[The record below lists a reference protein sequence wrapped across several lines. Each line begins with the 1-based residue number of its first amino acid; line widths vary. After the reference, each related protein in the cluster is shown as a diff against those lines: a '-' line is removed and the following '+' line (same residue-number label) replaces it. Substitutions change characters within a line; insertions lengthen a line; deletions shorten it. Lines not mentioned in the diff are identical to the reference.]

1 MRLKSY
7 FYFTFILLAFLTFSN
22 CTIGL
27 GSAVDTQAPTID
39 ISYPPANASVKGEF
53 LLSGTWSD
61 DRGLKQI
68 LVEVYKNKDSE
79 PCDTAYATINS
90 NKTWTLTLNREDEKS
105 EISESEDNGFYQGW
119 KYSDGEYQIQVTASD
134 NGGHTSQTAK
144 TTLNIDN
151 TPPVLIL
158 TKPTSVGENTAKSY
172 GQTVQLEGTFSE
184 ATDKTID
191 NLTVTF
197 YDSTGKALF
206 DSEFTGITD
215 MSNANPLV
223 IAQYYSEAAE
233 PSASDSDN
241 YIKWENYKKLYSE
254 SEIDAYRNDPTTS
267 IDTKQFYFSVTASD
281 QAREYTNTSETEGSG
296 QGNTTRYYY
305 RGTSNML
312 TLVNGKNSSFSD
324 FSVTKLQNY
333 LNKTDETYQDNSTL
347 ESILSAAQSV
357 SVESGLKSDGSAR
370 AALSAETTT
379 VSIADCINNTN
390 TSQGNVYLN
399 FSINP
404 KNNPT
409 FEVSKMSLAD
419 STSKSESQYSD
430 GYYRYLTETTLH
442 VSLNPGLDNTNLD
455 TPTVSIYYVKNGST
469 EKQLLWTWD
478 EDVAFAYAKKQTAL
492 ASQSDAYILGLLNTD
507 PETYRYTKT
516 AEDENSDGLSVD
528 TTLSTKNKEIIAG
541 SKYTIIVEGYD
552 IESQSF
558 VAKDIA
564 GYGFIATSNST
575 VPDIDF
581 GAESGTTNLE
591 SSSTIK
597 GSVVEG
603 NNLKF
608 TGYVESGDELSDDES
623 LYYTITIKDN
633 SDSSKTK
640 TITTKITGSDKV
652 LRNGSQYIYDWSFT
666 FEPDS
671 DVTNIIN
678 NGSGFYKISVDV
690 YATNGGGTA
699 HIGRNYYL
707 DTQNPEIPIV
717 TVSSGYT
724 DKTSGIIYINNTKT
738 FTLSGTT
745 TDNFTPGVT
754 SAVFSGKG
762 SDGKT
767 KTLTKNSSSGDIT
780 WEFTNVDL
788 SGFAVQDSGSDV
800 TLTVT
805 AKDSGGNE
813 ASVNYNLEF
822 DTTAPA
828 GYHLYDKS
836 NKDLIFR
843 VGEYDN
849 TATEVTAAGAT
860 WDEALDDD
868 VGGKY
873 ATGTWGTSQT
883 ITVRGDFVEEGSGL
897 KMIYYKIF
905 DEVPDADDIDAF
917 ESNYASDYT
926 GMISPLTGDDV
937 ITRRVLYTKADESK
951 GYKEVDSSFKAA
963 LSGFKNK
970 NNYLLLLAVD
980 NVGNVGLDTLMG
992 TYINDS
998 SVTENIDWNTPQG
1011 KTEGI
1016 SSISL
1021 NVDTDAP
1028 DVSSTTSGTQYTN
1041 KVSKITVEGSAE
1053 DTDSGLASV
1062 VIKII
1067 GKDSSGNALEKEIKA
1082 TGTDSW
1088 SADITTDNLKD
1099 LVAGNTYSVKAV
1111 ASDKAGNSTTNEIF
1125 KLMVDTTA
1133 PDVQLSSP
1141 STSTRLNGL
1150 KSMSGL
1156 VSYEGSAPESL
1167 ELYASKAVPSGD
1179 ISDTSKF
1186 TKITA
1191 ITDVSQIYSWSVSD
1205 INTYDL
1211 TDVES
1216 APKTALLYI
1225 IPVVSDGAGNIN
1237 IYDIDSESYVYKE
1250 NTNYFKYTVDMDSDR
1265 PTVKVTNLTLTDGT
1279 YILKYG
1285 ENAQIEGTVTDDDST
1300 SDAVLKTFVA
1310 TTSQITGTGTVS
1322 KTTNN
1327 TTGVVTSKVKV
1338 GTKYDITTFNPSTGE
1353 WTFTPADTGDG
1364 EKTVYFYIVD
1374 NKDTV
1379 FYTGKTETVEA
1390 VSYTYH
1396 QPYFQYKS
1404 STAKDASDALTYR
1417 SDATAPSITNTLV
1430 QAYDSTKAAKD
1441 AEIAPGTNL
1450 YVGGADKQFVKFTI
1464 TGYDANEIEGIR
1476 LTLNYKDSEN
1486 EDAVIKIASCSDYTD
1501 DGFTQN
1507 GSISGTTT
1515 AVWTTDYIDH
1525 SVMKTG
1531 SISGTIE
1538 VFDKSGLLGTSS
1550 PVYMVDNDGPAVRFS
1565 SPSSDDE
1572 LTGDITF
1579 SGTCTDTGNAGVRET
1594 AWLIPTAAQRDL
1606 SDTELAAATKT
1617 VAGETVSV
1625 WNTELDE
1632 NTSVSLWQFTL
1643 ESSDLDDYDNA
1654 TYYLSETNSVY
1665 TLPLYIKTTDELGTV
1680 TIYRD
1685 FTFNHNPNADRPQVE
1700 LLYPVNKDVS
1710 YVTLGGAIRVSGSAV
1725 IPSNTTTV
1733 NSVYVQVAGG
1743 TGNLEDDESIGD
1755 KYTLTKAYAVSKG
1768 FTVLTKDQIQSTV
1781 GKTLSFADELDW
1793 GIKADKTGSW
1803 SLTINEGGELDPDE
1817 GELTYIA
1824 IRACAVNAE
1833 GKVGTWTDWV
1843 YVNIDDTAPT
1853 QSAMLY
1859 QFASEPEADCE
1870 ASSIIN
1876 ASNIT
1881 ASSLY
1886 KSDMYLKG
1894 DWYLTIKLHDE
1905 SLLSSYTVTKK
1916 LDGGSAVSVDAV
1928 ASTIVVGSDNKEQTQ
1943 YLFIPVD
1950 TNANTVS
1957 YSVVVKDSEHTI
1969 TDTYTLKIDNTAPV
1983 IKKVYKGSTDN
1994 SANYL
1999 SGEETNTVADSNYI
2013 YTLGGKVEET
2023 GSGFKRLAFYFVRA
2037 NANDEETYKTEAVLD
2052 PLVTTGTSDAKA
2064 SISGNLE
2071 PREFTQDDDTYYL
2084 YSKEV
2089 KGALGEDGDTFI
2101 PSTAADITGNAH
2113 IRKGGLI
2120 EVAGLLRRID
2130 SIDSTTGEVSF
2141 SPETGIT
2148 DKPELSAYF
2157 AYAQVVD
2164 NTSTESVESQSANPF
2179 TFKNSSDDG
2188 DKLPETLTGSTSVGY
2203 SWDATIHSYNIPDG
2217 PCALVVLAFDDAGNV
2232 SGATYP
2238 VKVENSA
2245 PRLAKVYFGTD
2256 LNSSNTWSANEFTGY
2271 NVYDANNTYGID
2283 TTEVKASQSI
2293 STDDYGDVFTIKDK
2307 LAVVAEIV
2315 GGNGTITMVYGR
2327 GATTTTAV
2335 PASGTG
2341 AGISATADNTI
2352 TSVIADTVGTVTYNN
2367 AEIPTTLK
2375 GFTLINA
2382 QVVAA
2387 VTEVNDGTG
2396 KKASFTFWDS
2406 TDELTAGVDSQNCV
2420 LLVDDFTID
2429 LVDSVPP
2436 KVVVNPFYWESSSVN
2451 SLYANSTSNGHIEL
2465 EKDLTDTAAATSY
2478 GTDPKVSGKITFTG
2492 TAYDDHAL
2500 KSLSFTLADS
2510 TGEAIEG
2517 FGNVTMAT
2525 YDPSSKDETYVANG
2539 GWSALSGNSG
2549 SAVTDGGKYEWTLS
2563 ADNSGT
2569 EKTTGYYEDTYYLGQ
2584 GGHKVYWTI
2593 SIDSEQIPNVAETD
2607 VTLTVTAEDQ
2617 ADNSSDDNDED
2628 DTIAA
2633 PASDKTDAKGYHVP
2647 SYQMDIVPYVTKVY
2661 TTLAKNKKTN
2671 WSVYNRTALGHYPVQ
2686 SVITNYEASDDVT
2699 KTEYLNT
2706 TTSEDVILYGFNL
2719 NSSTATI
2726 VSGTNTFTVDNATDA
2741 LAIDNG
2747 TSGQLTF
2754 NVEKLSSGELN
2765 LTVNSI
2771 SAMNNKNNNDASGS
2785 ASEAGSAYINWYN
2798 RQGNGD
2804 TNNIQTDD
2812 IEFDVWEFNDRAAV
2826 PINGLSTGIC
2836 MEVNQK
2842 TGMLNYAFANGGLY
2856 YSMGGNTTKNSTAYS
2871 ATNSYSSIYWAG
2883 DWDTFA
2889 GPCVGFHVDELGYT
2903 YSVVT
2908 GGDTNNSGHVDK
2920 YAFYTSRWGRGERGT
2935 GGTYGTTNVLRLE
2948 HIALKT
2954 GSDTYDYSLMK
2965 YRFLSSEFASTV
2977 DTTASTT
2984 NLYLVY
2990 YDALCNQIRFRAG
3003 TFSGT
3008 TRNSFGGFYDEAS
3021 SSTPDYYATNNCQ
3034 IIANGA
3040 VGSTFTVSGGT
3051 TTVAGITGRGAGQYV
3066 DVAVVKNNEDKDVV
3080 CVVWFD
3086 SEDNCCKFSYIT
3098 DPITN
3103 WSSLKG
3109 NATALNWSDP
3119 QTIFEEGGEYC
3130 HIVADKNNHLHI
3142 AAYAG
3147 NGDVMYAYLDDY
3159 ESTASTCAVDASGAV
3174 GEHLTLDV
3182 AVSAND
3188 HSIPYIGYYTSAIK
3202 KPKYAYLVDK
3212 TTGFDQTAAGVD
3224 DDERYTGAWEVA
3236 VVPTQSRMTTNS
3248 EDKVNVGLWKS
3259 SGVITD
3265 SKISGAVKNCSRGGT
3280 LNGYNSTNWSKTF
3293 GNGTANGVLGYQ
3305 ISTSTG
3311 SCLETA
3317 QMR

>member
-61 DRGLKQI
+61 DRGLKEI

-254 SEIDAYRNDPTTS
+254 SEIAAYRNDPTTS
-267 IDTKQFYFSVTASD
+267 IETKQFYFSVTASD

-581 GAESGTTNLE
+581 GAASGTTNLE

-597 GSVVEG
+597 ASVLEES
-603 NNLKF
+603 NFKF
-608 TGYVESGDELSDDES
+608 TGYVESGDELSDDDS

-780 WEFTNVDL
+780 WEFTDIDL

-813 ASVNYNLEF
+813 ASTIYNLEF

-849 TATEVTAAGAT
+849 TATEVIAAGAT
-860 WDEALDDD
+860 WDEDLDDD

-937 ITRRVLYTKADESK
+937 ITRRVLYTKADGISK

-1067 GKDSSGNALEKEIKA
+1067 GKDSSGNALEKEITA

-1088 SADITTDNLKD
+1088 SAEITTDNLKD

-1111 ASDKAGNSTTNEIF
+1111 ASDNAGNTTSSEIF
-1125 KLMVDTTA
+1125 KLKVDT
-1133 PDVQLSSP
+1133 
-1141 STSTRLNGL
+1141 
-1150 KSMSGL
+1150 
-1156 VSYEGSAPESL
+1156 SAPSISLTSPANGSTVNESI
-1167 ELYASKAVPSGD
+1167 SISG
-1179 ISDTSKF
+1179 
-1186 TKITA
+1186 KITA
-1191 ITDVSQIYSWSVSD
+1191 GDGAQAEILTLYYSATEPTSATKLSDLRYVEENRDANTLANWEFDDFDSYKIFGTDTSTVKKPI
-1205 INTYDL
+1205 
-1211 TDVES
+1211 
-1216 APKTALLYI
+1216 YI
-1225 IPVVSDGAGNIN
+1225 IPVVTDTAGNCSV
-1237 IYDIDSESYVYKE
+1237 YTETADGTRTYSYTE
-1250 NTNYFKYTVDMDSDR
+1250 GINYFKYTVDRDSDR
-1265 PTVKVTNLTLTDGT
+1265 PVIRLTGLNKLADGS

-1285 ENAQIEGTVTDDDST
+1285 TKATLEGQITDDDSDST
-1300 SDAVLKTFVA
+1300 SVINKLY
-1310 TTSQITGTGTVS
+1310 ITEDEVYTGSGTAPTEVTVDS
-1322 KTTNN
+1322 NGSFTYT
-1327 TTGVVTSKVKV
+1327 
-1338 GTKYDITTFNPSTGE
+1338 PSDYT
-1353 WTFTPADTGDG
+1353 DG
-1364 EKTVYFYIVD
+1364 EKTLYFYIKD
-1374 NKDTV
+1374 NTDTV
-1379 FYTGKTETVEA
+1379 FYTGNE
-1390 VSYTYH
+1390 VSYLMPKE
-1396 QPYFQYKS
+1396 QFKS
-1404 STAKDASDALTYR
+1404 ETAVDNSSAITYR
-1417 SDATAPSITNTLV
+1417 SDSTSPSISNTLV
-1430 QAYDSTKAAKD
+1430 QAYDSTKT
-1441 AEIAPGTNL
+1441 ESGSPVAPGVSL
-1450 YVGGADKQFVKFTI
+1450 YLGGSNKKYGKFVI
-1464 TGYDANEIEGIR
+1464 TGYDANGIEGMR
-1476 LTLNYKDSEN
+1476 LTLNYKKSEG
-1486 EDAVIKIASCSDYTD
+1486 ESKTLKIASVEEIDFDTVEDND
-1501 DGFTQN
+1501 DFEKDGETN
-1507 GSISGTTT
+1507 DTSTTS
-1515 AVWTTDYIDH
+1515 VWTTDYIDF
-1525 SVMKTG
+1525 SSWATG
-1531 SISGTIE
+1531 NITGTIE
-1538 VFDKSGLLGTSS
+1538 VYDKSGLKGNSS
-1550 PVYMVDNDGPAVRFS
+1550 PTFYIDNDGPSATIT
-1565 SPSSDDE
+1565 SPSLNE
-1572 LTGDITF
+1572 EKTGEISFAGSAGD
-1579 SGTCTDTGNAGVRET
+1579 SGTAGLAYT
-1594 AWLIPTAAQRDL
+1594 AWLIPTATERAL
-1606 SDTELAAATKT
+1606 SDAELFAATDS
-1617 VAGETVSV
+1617 EDNSI
-1625 WNTELDE
+1625 WNSTYDSGKSAA
-1632 NTSVSLWQFTL
+1632 NWQFTL
-1643 ESSDLDDYDNA
+1643 SSETLAAYDSSD
-1654 TYYLSETNSVY
+1654 YYTAESNDVY
-1665 TLPLYIKTTDELGTV
+1665 TLPFYILTVDNLGNY
-1680 TIYRD
+1680 TIKKD
-1685 FTFNHNPNADRPQVE
+1685 FYFRHNPNADRPKTE
-1700 LLYPVNKDVS
+1700 ISYPNDSNYGTDENGNKVN
-1710 YVTLGGAIRVSGSAV
+1710 YVTLGGSIRVAGSAI

-1733 NSVYVQVAGG
+1733 DSVYLQLVNGSA
-1743 TGNLEDDESIGD
+1743 NLSGDEKISD
-1755 KYTLTKAYAVSKG
+1755 KYTLTSAYASLNG
-1768 FTVLTKDQIQSTV
+1768 YTVLTADDITV
-1781 GKTLSFADELDW
+1781 NSKALTFAEDGWW
-1793 GIKADKTGSW
+1793 GIKADRTSSW
-1803 SLTINEGGELDPDE
+1803 NITINEDGELDPEEE
-1817 GELTYIA
+1817 GALTYIA
-1824 IRACAVNAE
+1824 IRACAINAE
-1833 GKVGTWTDWV
+1833 GKVGNWSDW
-1843 YVNIDDTAPT
+1843 YYINIDNTAPT
-1853 QSAMLY
+1853 LSPMLY
-1859 QFASEPEADCE
+1859 QFSTAPTDNCLADDVLVE
-1870 ASSIIN
+1870 
-1876 ASNIT
+1876 SNILAT
-1881 ASSLY
+1881 TSYSTSSE
-1886 KSDMYLKG
+1886 MYLKG
-1894 DWYLTIKLHDE
+1894 VWYLVVKLHDE
-1905 SLLSSYTVTKK
+1905 SELKTYNVRKSIAGTSTSATYVQSTEVT
-1916 LDGGSAVSVDAV
+1916 
-1928 ASTIVVGSDNKEQTQ
+1928 GSDGKEKTR

-1950 TNANTVS
+1950 TSAS
-1957 YSVVVKDSEHTI
+1957 SVAYNVTAEDSDHKI
-1969 TDTYTLKIDNTAPV
+1969 SDTYTLYIDNDAPELTS
-1983 IKKVYKGSTDN
+1983 VYKGSTYND
-1994 SANYL
+1994 ANIL
-1999 SGEETNTVADSNYI
+1999 STSQANVVQDSSYI
-2013 YTLGGKVEET
+2013 YTLGGKVTENA
-2023 GSGFKRLAFYFVRA
+2023 SGFERLAFYYVRA
-2037 NANDEETYKTEAVLD
+2037 EAIDGKDYDSEVILD
-2052 PLVTTGTSDAKA
+2052 PLITSGTDASKA
-2064 SISGNLE
+2064 EISGLE
-2071 PREFTQDDDTYYL
+2071 ARLFTQGTKTYYL
-2084 YSKEV
+2084 YSKKVE
-2089 KGALGEDGDTFI
+2089 GSLGTDGYTFTATT
-2101 PSTAADITGNAH
+2101 PSDITGNPH
-2113 IRKGGLI
+2113 IREGGLI
-2120 EVAGLLRRID
+2120 EVGGLLRRINTIDGATITFD
-2130 SIDSTTGEVSF
+2130 SSTGTRSEAASV
-2141 SPETGIT
+2141 T
-2148 DKPELSAYF
+2148 AYF
-2157 AYAQVVD
+2157 PYAQIVD
-2164 NTSTESVESQSANPF
+2164 NTATEKVTDSRGDDFDFQDN
-2179 TFKNSSDDG
+2179 SDDG
-2188 DKLPETLTGSTSVGY
+2188 DGLPETLTGSKSTGFT
-2203 SWDATIHSYNIPDG
+2203 WDATIHSSNMADG
-2217 PCALVVLAFDDAGNV
+2217 PCSLVVLAFDKAGNV

-2245 PRLAKVYFGTD
+2245 PRLAKVFLGTD
-2256 LNSSNTWSANEFTGY
+2256 LNSSGTWEENEFEGY
-2271 NVYDANNTYGID
+2271 DIYNANTTYGVT
-2283 TTEVKASQSI
+2283 TTEVKAAQEI
-2293 STDDYGDVFTIKDK
+2293 STASYGSAFTIKDK

-2315 GGNGTITMVYGR
+2315 GGNGNITMVYGR
-2327 GATTTTAV
+2327 NAASAAAVTTANGV
-2335 PASGTG
+2335 EANSD
-2341 AGISATADNTI
+2341 ARLATLLAAEKFEN
-2352 TSVIADTVGTVTYNN
+2352 VTYNGVST
-2367 AEIPTTLK
+2367 ETSLYGYTLTSK
-2375 GFTLINA
+2375 
-2382 QVVAA
+2382 QVAGVAA
-2387 VTEVNDGTG
+2387 NATLTGSTDGEN

-2406 TDELTAGVDSQNCV
+2406 TDELVQGSTSQNCV
-2420 LLVDDFTID
+2420 LLVNDFTID
-2429 LVDSVPP
+2429 LVDSERP
-2436 KVVVNPFYWESSSVN
+2436 KVVVNPFYWAGINENSIYDSST
-2451 SLYANSTSNGHIEL
+2451 AKTSTDLKGHIEF
-2465 EKDLTDTAAATSY
+2465 EEDLTDEIKNLTSNDTQY
-2478 GTDPKVSGKITFTG
+2478 GSDPKVSGIITFTG
-2492 TAYDDHAL
+2492 TAYDDHSLAEIDFAFGSYINGTIASYDNTTREWTKGSGTL
-2500 KSLSFTLADS
+2500 EEDGWQVSLSVEEADS
-2510 TGEAIEG
+2510 
-2517 FGNVTMAT
+2517 V
-2525 YDPSSKDETYVANG
+2525 
-2539 GWSALSGNSG
+2539 
-2549 SAVTDGGKYEWTLS
+2549 
-2563 ADNSGT
+2563 
-2569 EKTTGYYEDTYYLGQ
+2569 GYYNDSVYFGQ
-2584 GGHKVYWTI
+2584 AGHKVYWTLV
-2593 SIDSEQIPNVAETD
+2593 IDTEQISDVAAMD
-2607 VTLTVTAEDQ
+2607 LVLTVTAK
-2617 ADNSSDDNDED
+2617 DNSDNETSLTDVSSR
-2628 DTIAA
+2628 AA
-2633 PASDKTDAKGYHVP
+2633 SNENHTVTDGTTNLP
-2647 SYQMDIVPYVTKVY
+2647 TYQMDVVPYIVGVKSS
-2661 TTLAKNKKTN
+2661 LSSLKKARS
-2671 WSVYNRTALGHYPVQ
+2671 SVYDRTALGHYPV
-2686 SVITNYEASDDVT
+2686 AS
-2699 KTEYLNT
+2699 TETIY
-2706 TTSEDVILYGFNL
+2706 VYGFNL
-2719 NSSTATI
+2719 NGGTI
-2726 VSGTNTFTVDNATDA
+2726 VDEAGASATLTAVEDA
-2741 LAIDNG
+2741 SSLKWYSSSAVPVAGVYSAGSVADF
-2747 TSGQLTF
+2747 TSGSVYAKVGEIQSLNNF
-2754 NVEKLSSGELN
+2754 NDNNSKDDYQKTTTSATGDYTIYANYPNRQPNNDSNNN
-2765 LTVNSI
+2765 LT
-2771 SAMNNKNNNDASGS
+2771 
-2785 ASEAGSAYINWYN
+2785 
-2798 RQGNGD
+2798 
-2804 TNNIQTDD
+2804 DD
-2812 IEFDVWEFNDRAAV
+2812 VMLDVWEFNSKAAV
-2826 PINGLSTGIC
+2826 PKATGRIADPVMKISPKNGMIHFAFADGPLFFAMGGGYYTSTDHTSYDYWVGGYDFFGSVGFAVDDIGHTYGVTAGGDINSTTADSFALYSSRWGVGSRANDGSRTGEHRMPVEVVAQKDSSGQITFDKYRFNNSPSLATVAHGTNTDSYTSVYLAYYDNINDEIRFRCGQLNNTPNSTTADFGTFKSVGSSTPQTYTASSTLIAGRTTGYDTGYNAGSYVSIAPVKTTTSSYTDDVLVIVWYDQTESRMMYAYSKNPIGTCAAGEYKPGANNNGWDGYEEVFTEGIGQYC
-2836 MEVNQK
+2836 KV
-2842 TGMLNYAFANGGLY
+2842 AVDANGGIHVAAYDSQNGDLWY
-2856 YSMGGNTTKNSTAYS
+2856 AYKSSYNGGSWQKFIVD
-2871 ATNSYSSIYWAG
+2871 SSGI
-2883 DWDTFA
+2883 
-2889 GPCVGFHVDELGYT
+2889 
-2903 YSVVT
+2903 
-2908 GGDTNNSGHVDK
+2908 
-2920 YAFYTSRWGRGERGT
+2920 
-2935 GGTYGTTNVLRLE
+2935 
-2948 HIALKT
+2948 
-2954 GSDTYDYSLMK
+2954 
-2965 YRFLSSEFASTV
+2965 
-2977 DTTASTT
+2977 
-2984 NLYLVY
+2984 
-2990 YDALCNQIRFRAG
+2990 
-3003 TFSGT
+3003 
-3008 TRNSFGGFYDEAS
+3008 
-3021 SSTPDYYATNNCQ
+3021 
-3034 IIANGA
+3034 
-3040 VGSTFTVSGGT
+3040 VGSE
-3051 TTVAGITGRGAGQYV
+3051 I
-3066 DVAVVKNNEDKDVV
+3066 
-3080 CVVWFD
+3080 
-3086 SEDNCCKFSYIT
+3086 
-3098 DPITN
+3098 
-3103 WSSLKG
+3103 
-3109 NATALNWSDP
+3109 
-3119 QTIFEEGGEYC
+3119 
-3130 HIVADKNNHLHI
+3130 
-3142 AAYAG
+3142 
-3147 NGDVMYAYLDDY
+3147 
-3159 ESTASTCAVDASGAV
+3159 
-3174 GEHLTLDV
+3174 TLDV
-3182 AVSAND
+3182 ALDSDSNA
-3188 HSIPYIGYYTSAIK
+3188 IPYIGYYATSIVR
-3202 KPKYAYLVDK
+3202 PKYAWLAK
-3212 TTGFDQTAAGVD
+3212 PASLAAGAEEDV
-3224 DDERYTGAWEVA
+3224 YTGVWETTI
-3236 VVPTQSRMTTNS
+3236 VPTSSTVPADNI
-3248 EDKVNVGLWKS
+3248 NVGVWKTSAGVRTTSISETWVKDNTNYNGSNATNPDGSATNGGSSWGYAWANATDNPLMAYQVGAGS
-3259 SGVITD
+3259 SGT
-3265 SKISGAVKNCSRGGT
+3265 
-3280 LNGYNSTNWSKTF
+3280 
-3293 GNGTANGVLGYQ
+3293 
-3305 ISTSTG
+3305 
-3311 SCLETA
+3311 LETA

>member
-1 MRLKSY
+1 MRLNRI
-7 FYFTFILLAFLTFSN
+7 FYFAFVLLAFLTFSN

-223 IAQYYSEAAE
+223 IAQYYSESAE

-254 SEIDAYRNDPTTS
+254 SEIAAYRNDPTTS

-281 QAREYTNTSETEGSG
+281 QAREYTNTSETEGIG

-333 LNKTDETYQDNSTL
+333 LNKTDETYLDNSTL

-370 AALSAETTT
+370 SALSAETTT

-541 SKYTIIVEGYD
+541 SKYKILVEGYD

-597 GSVVEG
+597 ASVLEES
-603 NNLKF
+603 NFKF
-608 TGYVESGDELSDDES
+608 TGYVESGDELSDVES

-640 TITTKITGSDKV
+640 TVTTNITGSDKV
-652 LRNGSQYIYDWSFT
+652 LRNGSQYIYDWAFT

-671 DVTNIIN
+671 TVTDIIN

-780 WEFTNVDL
+780 WEFTDIDL
-788 SGFAVQDSGSDV
+788 SGFAVQDSVSDV

-813 ASVNYNLEF
+813 ASTIYNLEF

-828 GYHLYDKS
+828 GYHLYDKR

-860 WDEALDDD
+860 WDEDLDDD

-937 ITRRVLYTKADESK
+937 ITRRVLYTKADGNK
-951 GYKEVDSSFKAA
+951 GYKKVDSSFKAA

-992 TYINDS
+992 KDINDS
-998 SVTENIDWNTPQG
+998 SAAETIDWNTPQG
-1011 KTEGI
+1011 KSEGI

-1067 GKDSSGNALEKEIKA
+1067 GKDSSGNALEKEITA

-1111 ASDKAGNSTTNEIF
+1111 ASDNAGNTTSSEIF
-1125 KLMVDTTA
+1125 KLKVDTTA
-1133 PDVQLSSP
+1133 PSISLTSP
-1141 STSTRLNGL
+1141 ANDSTVNESI
-1150 KSMSGL
+1150 SISG
-1156 VSYEGSAPESL
+1156 
-1167 ELYASKAVPSGD
+1167 
-1179 ISDTSKF
+1179 
-1186 TKITA
+1186 KITA
-1191 ITDVSQIYSWSVSD
+1191 GDGAQAESLTLYYSATEPTSATKLS
-1205 INTYDL
+1205 DL
-1211 TDVES
+1211 TKVEENS
-1216 APKTALLYI
+1216 DANTLANWEFDDFDSYVIFGNDESTVSKTIYI
-1225 IPVVSDGAGNIN
+1225 IPVVTDTAGNCSV
-1237 IYDIDSESYVYKE
+1237 YTETADGTRTYSYTE
-1250 NTNYFKYTVDMDSDR
+1250 GTNYFKYIVDRDSDR
-1265 PTVKVTNLTLTDGT
+1265 PVIRLTGLNKLADGS

-1285 ENAQIEGTVTDDDST
+1285 TKATLEGLITDDDSNST
-1300 SDAVLKTFVA
+1300 SVINKLYITEDAVY
-1310 TTSQITGTGTVS
+1310 TGSGTAP
-1322 KTTNN
+1322 TE
-1327 TTGVVTSKVKV
+1327 VTVDSN
-1338 GTKYDITTFNPSTGE
+1338 GSFTYTPSNYT
-1353 WTFTPADTGDG
+1353 DG
-1364 EKTVYFYIVD
+1364 EKTLYFYIKD
-1374 NKDTV
+1374 NTGTV
-1379 FYTGKTETVEA
+1379 FYTGNS
-1390 VSYTYH
+1390 VSYLMPKE
-1396 QPYFQYKS
+1396 QFKS
-1404 STAKDASDALTYR
+1404 ETAVDNSSAITYR
-1417 SDATAPSITNTLV
+1417 SDSTSPSISNTLV
-1430 QAYDSTKAAKD
+1430 QAYDSTKT
-1441 AEIAPGTNL
+1441 ESGSSVAPGVSL
-1450 YVGGADKQFVKFTI
+1450 YLGGSNKKYGKFVI
-1464 TGYDANEIEGIR
+1464 TGYDANGIEGMR
-1476 LTLNYKDSEN
+1476 LTLNYKNSEG
-1486 EDAVIKIASCSDYTD
+1486 EDDTLKIASVDKIDFDTVEDND
-1501 DGFTQN
+1501 DFEKDGETN
-1507 GSISGTTT
+1507 DTSTTS
-1515 AVWTTDYIDH
+1515 VWTTDYIDF
-1525 SVMKTG
+1525 SSWATG
-1531 SISGTIE
+1531 NVTGTIE
-1538 VFDKSGLLGTSS
+1538 VYDKSGLKGNSS
-1550 PVYMVDNDGPAVRFS
+1550 PTFYIDNDGPSATIT
-1565 SPSSDDE
+1565 SPSLNE
-1572 LTGDITF
+1572 EKTGEISFAGSAGD
-1579 SGTCTDTGNAGVRET
+1579 SGTAGLAYT
-1594 AWLIPTAAQRDL
+1594 AWLIPTATQRAL
-1606 SDTELAAATKT
+1606 SDAALFAQKDSE
-1617 VAGETVSV
+1617 GNSI
-1625 WNTELDE
+1625 WNSTYDSGKSAA
-1632 NTSVSLWQFTL
+1632 NWQFTL
-1643 ESSDLDDYDNA
+1643 SSETLAAYDNED
-1654 TYYLSETNSVY
+1654 YYTAESNDVY
-1665 TLPLYIKTTDELGTV
+1665 TLPFYILTVDNLGNY
-1680 TIYRD
+1680 TIKKD
-1685 FTFNHNPNADRPQVE
+1685 FYFRHNPNADRPKTE
-1700 LLYPVNKDVS
+1700 ISYPNDSNYGTDKNGNKVN
-1710 YVTLGGAIRVSGSAV
+1710 YVTLGGSIRISGTAI

-1733 NSVYVQVAGG
+1733 DSVYLQIAKGS
-1743 TGNLEDDESIGD
+1743 GNLGEDEDFSK
-1755 KYTLTKAYAVSKG
+1755 KYTLDSDFASKECG
-1768 FTVLTKDQIQSTV
+1768 YDVLT
-1781 GKTLSFADELDW
+1781 ADEITVNGNALDLAEDGWW
-1793 GIKADKTGSW
+1793 GIKADRTSSW
-1803 SLTINEGGELDPDE
+1803 NITINEGGELDPEEE
-1817 GELTYIA
+1817 GALTYIA
-1824 IRACAVNAE
+1824 IRACAINAE
-1833 GKVGTWTDWV
+1833 GKVGSWSDW
-1843 YVNIDDTAPT
+1843 YYLNIDNTAPT
-1853 QSAMLY
+1853 LSPMLY
-1859 QFASEPEADCE
+1859 QFSTAPTDNCVADDVLVE
-1870 ASSIIN
+1870 
-1876 ASNIT
+1876 SNILAT
-1881 ASSLY
+1881 TSYSTSSE
-1886 KSDMYLKG
+1886 MYLKG
-1894 DWYLTIKLHDE
+1894 VWYLVVKLHDE
-1905 SLLSSYTVTKK
+1905 SELKTYNVRKTIAGTSTSATYVQSTEVT
-1916 LDGGSAVSVDAV
+1916 
-1928 ASTIVVGSDNKEQTQ
+1928 GSDGKEKTR

-1950 TNANTVS
+1950 TSAS
-1957 YSVVVKDSEHTI
+1957 SVAYNVTAEDSEHKI
-1969 TDTYTLKIDNTAPV
+1969 SDTYTLYIDNDAPELTS
-1983 IKKVYKGSTDN
+1983 VYKGSTYN
-1994 SANYL
+1994 EANLL
-1999 SGEETNTVADSNYI
+1999 STSQPNVVQDSSYI
-2013 YTLGGKVEET
+2013 YTLGGKVTENA
-2023 GSGFKRLAFYFVRA
+2023 SGFERLAFYYVRA
-2037 NANDEETYKTEAVLD
+2037 KDIDGTVYDSEVILD
-2052 PLVTTGTSDAKA
+2052 PLITSGTDASKA
-2064 SISGNLE
+2064 KISGLE
-2071 PREFTQDDDTYYL
+2071 ARSFTQGTKTYYL
-2084 YSKEV
+2084 YSKKVE
-2089 KGALGEDGDTFI
+2089 GSLGKDGYTF
-2101 PSTAADITGNAH
+2101 TATSSEDITGNPH
-2113 IRKGGLI
+2113 IREGGLI
-2120 EVAGLLRRID
+2120 EVGGLLRRINTIDGSEITFD
-2130 SIDSTTGEVSF
+2130 SSTGTKSEALSTT
-2141 SPETGIT
+2141 
-2148 DKPELSAYF
+2148 AYF
-2157 AYAQVVD
+2157 PYAQVVD
-2164 NTSTESVESQSANPF
+2164 NTATEKVTDSSGVDFDFQDN
-2179 TFKNSSDDG
+2179 SDDG
-2188 DKLPETLTGSTSVGY
+2188 DGLPETLTGSKSTGFT
-2203 SWDATIHSYNIPDG
+2203 WDATIHSSNMADG
-2217 PCALVVLAFDDAGNV
+2217 PCSLVVLAFDKAGNV

-2245 PRLAKVYFGTD
+2245 PRLAKVFLGTD
-2256 LNSSNTWSANEFTGY
+2256 LNSSGTWEENEFEGY
-2271 NVYDANNTYGID
+2271 DIYNANTTYGVT
-2283 TTEVKASQSI
+2283 TTEVKAAQKI
-2293 STDDYGDVFTIKDK
+2293 STASYGSAFTIKDK
-2307 LAVVAEIV
+2307 LAIVAEIV
-2315 GGNGTITMVYGR
+2315 GGNGDIIMVYGKD
-2327 GATTTTAV
+2327 ADSTDPV
-2335 PASGTG
+2335 GTG
-2341 AGISATADNTI
+2341 AGASATVNTEI
-2352 TSVIADTVGTVTYNN
+2352 ETLLASGKIGSVTYNN
-2367 AEIPTTLK
+2367 AATATSLK
-2375 GFTLINA
+2375 GFTLTNVQLVEA
-2382 QVVAA
+2382 E
-2387 VTEVNDGTG
+2387 TEEAITEDNDGI
-2396 KKASFTFWDS
+2396 KKSASFTFWDH
-2406 TDELTAGVDSQNCV
+2406 TDELVQGSTSQNCV
-2420 LLVDDFTID
+2420 LLVNDFTID
-2429 LVDSVPP
+2429 LVDSIAP

-2465 EKDLTDTAAATSY
+2465 ESDLTGTAALTAY
-2478 GTDPKVSGKITFTG
+2478 GADPKVSGKITFTG

-2510 TGEAIEG
+2510 TGKAIEG
-2517 FGNVTMAT
+2517 FSSVSMAT
-2525 YDPSSKDETYVANG
+2525 YDPSSTDATYVANG

-2549 SAVTDGGKYEWTLS
+2549 SAVSAGGKYEWTLS

-2607 VTLTVTAEDQ
+2607 VTLTVTAKDQ

-2628 DTIAA
+2628 DTIAS
-2633 PASDKTDAKGYHVP
+2633 PASDKTDAKEYHVP
-2647 SYQMDIVPYVTKVY
+2647 SYQMDVVPYISKVY
-2661 TTLAKNKKTN
+2661 TALAKNKVSN

-2686 SVITNYEASDDVT
+2686 SVVSNIDSSITL
-2699 KTEYLNT
+2699 KTD
-2706 TTSEDVILYGFNL
+2706 TSEDVVLYGFNL
-2719 NSSTATI
+2719 NAGTAKI
-2726 VSGTNTFTVDNATDA
+2726 VSGTNTFTVGNTDDE
-2741 LAIDNG
+2741 LAIDND

-2754 NVEKLSSGELN
+2754 NVAKLSSGELN
-2765 LTVNSI
+2765 LTVGGI
-2771 SAMNNKNNNDASGS
+2771 KVMNNINDNDAYGS
-2785 ASEAGSAYINWYN
+2785 ATEEGTAYANWYN

-2804 TNNIQTDD
+2804 TNNILTDD
-2812 IEFDVWEFNDRAAV
+2812 IEFDVWEFNDRAAL
-2826 PINGLSTGIC
+2826 PINGTATGIN

-2842 TGMLNYAFANGGLY
+2842 TGMLNYAFANGGVY
-2856 YSMGGNTTKNSTAYS
+2856 YSMGGNIDKTTAYS
-2871 ATNSYSSIYWAG
+2871 EDNSYSSYYWAG
-2883 DWDTFA
+2883 DYDTFA
-2889 GPCVGFHVDELGYT
+2889 GPCVGFHVDDLGYT
-2903 YSVVT
+2903 YSVDS
-2908 GGDTNNSGHVDK
+2908 GGDTNTSGSVDK
-2920 YAFYTSRWGRGERGT
+2920 WVLYSSRWGTLGRDY
-2935 GGTYGTTNVLRLE
+2935 YGTLNGTNSLRLE
-2948 HIALKT
+2948 EIALKL
-2954 GSDTYDYSLMK
+2954 GYHANNLNYSLMK
-2965 YRFLSSEFASTV
+2965 YRFLSPEFASTV
-2977 DTTASTT
+2977 SGSST

-3003 TFSGT
+3003 TFNT
-3008 TRNSFGGFYDEAS
+3008 TDKQTSGGFQDEYTEGAS
-3021 SSTPDYYATNNCQ
+3021 SYYSTNNCQ
-3034 IIANGA
+3034 IIANGSEDGVFIQDYLGA
-3040 VGSTFTVSGGT
+3040 TKTVPS
-3051 TTVAGITGRGAGQYV
+3051 IEGRGAGQYV
-3066 DVAVVKNNEDKDVV
+3066 DVAVVKNGTKDVV
-3080 CVVWFD
+3080 CIVWYD
-3086 SEDNCCKFSYIT
+3086 SDANCLKFSYIE
-3098 DPITN
+3098 DPISS
-3103 WSSLKG
+3103 WSNLAG
-3109 NATALNWSDP
+3109 NETALNWSNP
-3119 QTIFEEGGEYC
+3119 VTIFEEGGEYC
-3130 HIVADKNNHLHI
+3130 HIVSDKNNHLHI

-3147 NGDVMYAYLDDY
+3147 NGDVMYAYLDSY
-3159 ESTASTCAVDASGAV
+3159 TESSASTCTVDASGAV

-3182 AVSAND
+3182 AVNSNGN
-3188 HSIPYIGYYTSAIK
+3188 SIPYIGYYTSAIK

-3212 TTGFDQTAAGVD
+3212 GTSFEKAPEGVD
-3224 DDERYTGAWEVA
+3224 DSERFTGAWECA
-3236 VVPTQSRMTTNS
+3236 VVPSPSKMTTNR
-3248 EDKVNVGLWKS
+3248 EDKVNIGLWK
-3259 SGVITD
+3259 
-3265 SKISGAVKNCSRGGT
+3265 N
-3280 LNGYNSTNWSKTF
+3280 NGILTNSTVGTSQSHKSGSGYTSVNWSKTF
-3293 GNGTANGVLGYQ
+3293 GNGSSNGILGYQ
-3305 ISTSTG
+3305 VSTSSGTG
-3311 SCLETA
+3311 LETA

>member
-105 EISESEDNGFYQGW
+105 EISDSEDNGFYQGW

-197 YDSTGKALF
+197 YDSTGNALF

-370 AALSAETTT
+370 SALSAETTT

-541 SKYTIIVEGYD
+541 SKYKILVEGYD

-597 GSVVEG
+597 ASVLEES
-603 NNLKF
+603 NFKF
-608 TGYVESGDELSDDES
+608 TGYVESGDELSDDDS

-652 LRNGSQYIYDWSFT
+652 LRNGSQYIYDWAFT

-671 DVTNIIN
+671 DVTNIID

-699 HIGRNYYL
+699 RIGRNYYL

-754 SAVFSGKG
+754 SAVFSGKD

-788 SGFAVQDSGSDV
+788 SGFAVQNNATDV

-813 ASVNYNLEF
+813 ASTSYNLEF

-828 GYHLYDKS
+828 GYHLYDKR

-860 WDEALDDD
+860 WDEDLDDD

-992 TYINDS
+992 KDINDS
-998 SVTENIDWNTPQG
+998 SAAETIDWNTPQG

-1067 GKDSSGNALEKEIKA
+1067 GKDSSDNALEKEITA

-1088 SADITTDNLKD
+1088 SAEITTDNLKD

-1111 ASDKAGNSTTNEIF
+1111 ASDNAGNTTSSEIF
-1125 KLMVDTTA
+1125 KLKVDTTA
-1133 PDVQLSSP
+1133 PSISLTSP
-1141 STSTRLNGL
+1141 ANGSTVNESI
-1150 KSMSGL
+1150 SISG
-1156 VSYEGSAPESL
+1156 
-1167 ELYASKAVPSGD
+1167 
-1179 ISDTSKF
+1179 
-1186 TKITA
+1186 KITA
-1191 ITDVSQIYSWSVSD
+1191 GDGAQAESLTLYYSATEPTSATKLS
-1205 INTYDL
+1205 DL
-1211 TDVES
+1211 TKVEENS
-1216 APKTALLYI
+1216 DANTLANWEFDDFDSYVIFGTDTSTVSKTIYI
-1225 IPVVSDGAGNIN
+1225 IPVVTDTAGNCSV
-1237 IYDIDSESYVYKE
+1237 YTETADGTRTYSYE
-1250 NTNYFKYTVDMDSDR
+1250 EGTNYFKYTVDRDSDR
-1265 PTVKVTNLTLTDGT
+1265 PVIRLTGLNKLADGS

-1285 ENAQIEGTVTDDDST
+1285 TKATLEGQITDDDSNST
-1300 SDAVLKTFVA
+1300 SVINKLYITEDAVY
-1310 TTSQITGTGTVS
+1310 TGSGTAP
-1322 KTTNN
+1322 TE
-1327 TTGVVTSKVKV
+1327 VTVDSN
-1338 GTKYDITTFNPSTGE
+1338 GSFTYTPSDYT
-1353 WTFTPADTGDG
+1353 DG
-1364 EKTVYFYIVD
+1364 EKTLYFYIKD
-1374 NKDTV
+1374 NTDTV
-1379 FYTGKTETVEA
+1379 FYTGNS
-1390 VSYTYH
+1390 VSYLMPKE
-1396 QPYFQYKS
+1396 QFKS
-1404 STAKDASDALTYR
+1404 ETAVDNSTAITYR
-1417 SDATAPSITNTLV
+1417 SDSTSPSISNTLV
-1430 QAYDSTKAAKD
+1430 QAYDSTKT
-1441 AEIAPGTNL
+1441 ESGSPVAPGVSL
-1450 YVGGADKQFVKFTI
+1450 YLGGSNKKYGKFVI
-1464 TGYDANEIEGIR
+1464 TGYDANGIEGMR
-1476 LTLNYKDSEN
+1476 LTLNYKNSEG
-1486 EDAVIKIASCSDYTD
+1486 VSKTLKIASVDKIDFDTVEDND
-1501 DGFTQN
+1501 DFEKDGETN
-1507 GSISGTTT
+1507 DTSTTS
-1515 AVWTTDYIDH
+1515 VWTTDYINF
-1525 SVMKTG
+1525 SSWATG
-1531 SISGTIE
+1531 NITGTIE
-1538 VFDKSGLLGTSS
+1538 VYDKSGLKGNSS
-1550 PVYMVDNDGPAVRFS
+1550 PTFYIDNDGPSATIT
-1565 SPSSDDE
+1565 SPSLNE
-1572 LTGDITF
+1572 EKTGEISFAGSAGD
-1579 SGTCTDTGNAGVRET
+1579 SGTAGLDYT
-1594 AWLIPTAAQRDL
+1594 AWLIPTATQRAL
-1606 SDTELAAATKT
+1606 SDAALFAATDSE
-1617 VAGETVSV
+1617 GNSI
-1625 WNTELDE
+1625 WNSTYDSGKSAA
-1632 NTSVSLWQFTL
+1632 NWQFTL
-1643 ESSDLDDYDNA
+1643 SSETLAAYDSSD
-1654 TYYLSETNSVY
+1654 YYTDESNDVY
-1665 TLPLYIKTTDELGTV
+1665 TLPFYILTVDNLGNY
-1680 TIYRD
+1680 TIKKD
-1685 FTFNHNPNADRPQVE
+1685 FYFRHNPNADRPKTE
-1700 LLYPVNKDVS
+1700 ISYPNDSNYGTDENGNKVN
-1710 YVTLGGAIRVSGSAV
+1710 YVTLGGSIRVAGSAI

-1733 NSVYVQVAGG
+1733 DSVYLQLVNGSA
-1743 TGNLEDDESIGD
+1743 NLSGDEKISD
-1755 KYTLTKAYAVSKG
+1755 KYTLTSDYASLNG
-1768 FTVLTKDQIQSTV
+1768 YTVLTKDDITV
-1781 GKTLSFADELDW
+1781 NSKALTFAEDGWW
-1793 GIKADKTGSW
+1793 GIKADRTSSW
-1803 SLTINEGGELDPDE
+1803 NITINEDGELDPEEE
-1817 GELTYIA
+1817 GALTYIA
-1824 IRACAVNAE
+1824 IRACAINAE
-1833 GKVGTWTDWV
+1833 GKVGNWSDW
-1843 YVNIDDTAPT
+1843 YYLNIDNTAPT
-1853 QSAMLY
+1853 LSPMLY
-1859 QFASEPEADCE
+1859 QFSTALTDNCVADDVLVE
-1870 ASSIIN
+1870 
-1876 ASNIT
+1876 SNILAT
-1881 ASSLY
+1881 TSYSTSSE
-1886 KSDMYLKG
+1886 MYLKG
-1894 DWYLTIKLHDE
+1894 DWYLVVKLHDE
-1905 SLLSSYTVTKK
+1905 SELKTYNVRKSIAGTSTSATYVQSTEVT
-1916 LDGGSAVSVDAV
+1916 
-1928 ASTIVVGSDNKEQTQ
+1928 GSDGKEKTR

-1950 TNANTVS
+1950 TSVS
-1957 YSVVVKDSEHTI
+1957 SVAYNVTAEDSDHKI
-1969 TDTYTLKIDNTAPV
+1969 SDTYTLYIDNDAPELTS
-1983 IKKVYKGSTDN
+1983 VYKGSTYN
-1994 SANYL
+1994 EANIL
-1999 SGEETNTVADSNYI
+1999 STSQANVVQDSSYI
-2013 YTLGGKVEET
+2013 YTLGGKVTENA
-2023 GSGFKRLAFYFVRA
+2023 SGFERLAFYYVRA
-2037 NANDEETYKTEAVLD
+2037 KDIDGTVYDSEVILD
-2052 PLVTTGTSDAKA
+2052 PLITSGTDASKA
-2064 SISGNLE
+2064 EISGLE
-2071 PREFTQDDDTYYL
+2071 ARSFTQGTNTYYL
-2084 YSKEV
+2084 YSKKVE
-2089 KGALGEDGDTFI
+2089 GSLGTDGYTFTATT
-2101 PSTAADITGNAH
+2101 PSDITGNPH
-2113 IRKGGLI
+2113 IREGGLI
-2120 EVAGLLRRID
+2120 EVGGLLRRINTIDGATITFD
-2130 SIDSTTGEVSF
+2130 SSTGTRSEPLSTT
-2141 SPETGIT
+2141 
-2148 DKPELSAYF
+2148 AYF
-2157 AYAQVVD
+2157 PYAQVVD
-2164 NTSTESVESQSANPF
+2164 NTATEKVTDSSGVDFDFQN
-2179 TFKNSSDDG
+2179 NSDDG
-2188 DKLPETLTGSTSVGY
+2188 DGLPETLTGSKSTGFT
-2203 SWDATIHSYNIPDG
+2203 WDATIHSSNMADG
-2217 PCALVVLAFDDAGNV
+2217 PCSLVVLAFDKAGNV

-2245 PRLAKVYFGTD
+2245 PRLAKVFLGTD
-2256 LNSSNTWSANEFTGY
+2256 LNSSGTWEENEFEGY
-2271 NVYDANNTYGID
+2271 DIYNANTTYGVT
-2283 TTEVKASQSI
+2283 TTEVKAAQKI
-2293 STDDYGDVFTIKDK
+2293 STASYGSAFTIKDK

-2315 GGNGTITMVYGR
+2315 GGNGDIIMVYGKD
-2327 GATTTTAV
+2327 AASTAAV
-2335 PASGTG
+2335 PSSGTG
-2341 AGISATADNTI
+2341 AGASAAANTDI
-2352 TSVIADTVGTVTYNN
+2352 TSLVSTSAIGTVSYNN
-2367 AEIPTTLK
+2367 ASVPTSLK
-2375 GFTLINA
+2375 GFTLTNA
-2382 QVVAA
+2382 QLVGTVEEA
-2387 VTEVNDGTG
+2387 NDGSG
-2396 KKASFTFWDS
+2396 KSASFTFWDH
-2406 TDELTAGVDSQNCV
+2406 TDELDAGTTSQNCI
-2420 LLVDDFTID
+2420 LLVNDFTID

-2451 SLYANSTSNGHIEL
+2451 SLYANSTGNGHIEL
-2465 EKDLTDTAAATSY
+2465 ESDLIGTAALTAY
-2478 GTDPKVSGKITFTG
+2478 DADPKVSGKITFTG
-2492 TAYDDHAL
+2492 TAYDDHAI
-2500 KSLSFTLADS
+2500 KSLAFTFADFD
-2510 TGEAIEG
+2510 E
-2517 FGNVTMAT
+2517 VTMAS
-2525 YDPSSKDETYVANG
+2525 YDSTSTNATYVANG
-2539 GWSALSGNSG
+2539 GWSSLSGNSG
-2549 SAVTDGGKYEWTLS
+2549 SSLADGGKYEWTIS
-2563 ADNSGT
+2563 TAESDSSR
-2569 EKTTGYYEDTYYLGQ
+2569 YYDDTAYLGQ
-2584 GGHKVYWTI
+2584 GGHKIYWTV
-2593 SIDSEQIPNVAETD
+2593 SVDTAQIAEVAKLDQTFTVKAYDGKSYSTAATASAPDTSDGAYIVTD
-2607 VTLTVTAEDQ
+2607 GTT
-2617 ADNSSDDNDED
+2617 
-2628 DTIAA
+2628 
-2633 PASDKTDAKGYHVP
+2633 HVP
-2647 SYQMDIVPYVTKVY
+2647 SYLMDVVPYISKVY
-2661 TTLAKNKKTN
+2661 TALAKNKVTN

-2686 SVITNYEASDDVT
+2686 SVVSNIDSSITL
-2699 KTEYLNT
+2699 KT
-2706 TTSEDVILYGFNL
+2706 TTSEDIILYGFNL
-2719 NSSTATI
+2719 NAATATFT
-2726 VSGTNTFTVDNATDA
+2726 SGSNTFTVNNASDK
-2741 LAIDNG
+2741 LKIDNS
-2747 TSGQLTF
+2747 TAGQLGF
-2754 NVEKLSSGELN
+2754 NAAGLSSGPLA
-2765 LTVNSI
+2765 LTVNGVSTL
-2771 SAMNNKNNNDASGS
+2771 NNLNNNDAYGS
-2785 ASEAGSAYINWYN
+2785 ATEEGTAYANWYN

-2804 TNNIQTDD
+2804 TNNILTDD
-2812 IEFDVWEFNDRAAV
+2812 IEFDVWEFNDRAV
-2826 PINGLSTGIC
+2826 LPINGLATGIN

-2856 YSMGGNTTKNSTAYS
+2856 YSMGGNTDKAYAYS
-2871 ATNSYSSIYWAG
+2871 TDNSYSSIYWAG

-2889 GPCVGFHVDELGYT
+2889 GPCVGFHVDDLGYT

-2908 GGDTNNSGHVDK
+2908 GGDTNNSGDVDK
-2920 YAFYTSRWGRGERGT
+2920 YAFYTSRWGLGKYGT
-2935 GGTYGTTNVLRLE
+2935 GGTYGSTNVLRLE

-2954 GSDTYDYSLMK
+2954 GDSTYDYSLMK

-2977 DTTASTT
+2977 SGLNT

-3003 TFSGT
+3003 TFTGT
-3008 TRNSFGGFYDEAS
+3008 NRQSTGGFYDGAT
-3021 SSTPDYYATNNCQ
+3021 SSTPSYYSTDNCQ
-3034 IIANGA
+3034 VIANGESDPFMT
-3040 VGSTFTVSGGT
+3040 GKE
-3051 TTVAGITGRGAGQYV
+3051 TTVTVEQIEGRGAGQYV
-3066 DVAVVKNNEDKDVV
+3066 DVAVVKHTSGKDVV

-3086 SEDNCCKFSYIT
+3086 GDDNNCKFSYIT
-3098 DPITN
+3098 DPITDWN
-3103 WSSLKG
+3103 SLKG
-3109 NATALNWSDP
+3109 DITAKNWSEP
-3119 QTIFEEGGEYC
+3119 QVIFAEGGEYC

-3147 NGDVMYAYLDDY
+3147 NGDVMYAYLATYDD
-3159 ESTASTCAVDASGAV
+3159 TAQTCTVDASGSV

-3182 AVSAND
+3182 AVNANGN
-3188 HSIPYIGYYTSAIK
+3188 SIPYIGYYTSAIK
-3202 KPKYAYLVDK
+3202 KPKYAYLVDDG
-3212 TTGFDQTAAGVD
+3212 TSWVQVADGADSN
-3224 DDERYTGAWEVA
+3224 ERFTGAWEVT
-3236 VVPTQSRMTTNS
+3236 VVPSPSKMTTNR
-3248 EDKVNVGLWKS
+3248 EDKVNVGVWKS

-3265 SKISGAVKNCSRGGT
+3265 SKINGSVVNSSASYA
-3280 LNGYNSTNWSKTF
+3280 LNGYSSTNWSKTF
-3293 GNGTANGVLGYQ
+3293 GNGTSNGVLGYQ
-3305 ISTSTG
+3305 ISTSSG